1 MLRIAYGKFK
11 PGRGFEFIEWFRN
24 KENVREFQDSL
35 PEGVEFLNA
44 YLVDGGQ
51 ADHHFE
57 LVYKMSGY
65 AVLDNWT
72 MGNEKFKNQMQKFIL
87 DLGFYSESFQVKFLK
102 TVDEVTTIDPEVFKE
117 VQAKEKARDS

>member
-11 PGRGFEFIEWFRN
+11 LGRGFEFIEWFRN
-24 KENVREFQDSL
+24 KENVRAFQDSL
-35 PEGVEFLNA
+35 PEGVEFLDA

-57 LVYKMSGY
+57 LVYRMRGY

-72 MGNEKFKNQMQKFIL
+72 MANEKVKSTMQKFLL
-87 DLGFYSESFQVKFLK
+87 DLGFYAETFQVKYLK
-102 TVDEVTTIDPEVFKE
+102 TVDEVTQLDHDVFKE
-117 VQAKEKARDS
+117 IMAKEKERSH